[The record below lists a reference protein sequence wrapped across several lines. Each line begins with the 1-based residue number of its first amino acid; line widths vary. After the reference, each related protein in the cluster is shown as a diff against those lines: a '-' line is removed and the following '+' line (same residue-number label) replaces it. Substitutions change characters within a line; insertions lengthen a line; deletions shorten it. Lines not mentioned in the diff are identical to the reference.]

1 MAITPQGIALN
12 NGIEFVSYPSN
23 TYLVQ
28 NNRIIGMGDNYEA
41 VKQAVEII
49 FSVERFQW
57 QIYTPNFGTDYRGV
71 IGITPQVA
79 ANILRKRVEDAIKAD
94 ERMTGITDYTWDV
107 NGDSLTVSFTVN
119 TVYGTVPQTVTI
131 EGQVE

>member
-1 MAITPQGIALN
+1 MAITPQGIAIN
-12 NGIEFVSYPSN
+12 NGIEFVSYPSR

-57 QIYTPNFGTDYRGV
+57 QIYTPNFGTDYSGI

-79 ANILRKRVEDAIKAD
+79 ANILRKRAEDAIKTD
-94 ERMTGITDYTWDV
+94 DRMTGITDYTWDAG
-107 NGDSLTVSFTVN
+107 GDHLTVSFTVN
-119 TVYGTVPQTVTI
+119 TVYGAVPQTVTM

>member
-12 NGIEFVSYPSN
+12 NGIEFVSYHSN

-57 QIYTPNFGTDYRGV
+57 QIYSSNFGTDYRGA

-79 ANILRKRVEDAIKAD
+79 ANILHKRVEDAIKAD

-107 NGDSLTVSFTVN
+107 NRDNLIVSFTVN